1 MKTITAGVLEVAY
14 HEFGPADGPPAILL
28 HGFPY
33 DTHSY
38 DDVSRRLS
46 DKGVRCLI
54 PYLRGYGAT
63 RFRSS
68 DTPRSGQQAALGGG
82 YETPL
87 RGAGLADARP
97 DR

>member
-14 HEFGPADGPPAILL
+14 HEFGHARGPPVILL

-46 DKGVRCLI
+46 AEGVR
-54 PYLRGYGAT
+54 
-63 RFRSS
+63 
-68 DTPRSGQQAALGGG
+68 
-82 YETPL
+82 
-87 RGAGLADARP
+87 
-97 DR
+97 